1 MEAEMWKKL
10 AEVMMVLLLVMPGVS
25 AEKKGEWRELFNGK
39 DLSGWRLNPTN
50 YWVVK
55 DGEIGWKESAVDL
68 WTEEEFG
75 DFVLELEFKCSAGC
89 NSGVF
94 IRTGDIKDNVQS
106 GIEVQIWDSVGK
118 TKMEKHYCAAIYDA
132 LEPSKNTEKPIG
144 EWNAMRI
151 TARGQFIQV
160 DLNGEKVIDMD
171 LDRWSE
177 AGKNPDGTPNKFK
190 KPLKEFP
197 RKGFIGLQDHHKAVW
212 FRNIRIKSL

>member
-1 MEAEMWKKL
+1 MRVILLALLMISTTQAQEKKL
-10 AEVMMVLLLVMPGVS
+10 
-25 AEKKGEWRELFNGK
+25 EWRELFNGK

-55 DGEIGWKESAVDL
+55 DGEIAWKESAVDL

-75 DFVLELEFKCSAGC
+75 DFILELEFKCSPGC

-94 IRTGDIKDNVQS
+94 VRTADIKDNVQS
-106 GIEVQIWDSVGK
+106 GIEVQIWDSYGK

-132 LEPSKNTEKPIG
+132 LEPSKNAERKIG

-151 TARGQFIQV
+151 TAKGPAIV
-160 DLNGEKVIDMD
+160 VELNGERVIDMD
-171 LDRWSE
+171 LDKWSE
-177 AGKNPDGTPNKFK
+177 AGKNPDGTANKYK
-190 KPLKEFP
+190 KPLKDFP

-212 FRNIRIKSL
+212 FRNVRIKTLP

>member
-1 MEAEMWKKL
+1 MRWL
-10 AEVMMVLLLVMPGVS
+10 ILLSMLSLCGA
-25 AEKKGEWRELFNGK
+25 AEKSEWRELFNGK

-50 YWVVK
+50 YWIVK
-55 DGEIGWKESAVDL
+55 DGQITWKESAVDL

-75 DFVLELEFKCSAGC
+75 DFVLELEFKCSAAC

-94 IRTGDIKDNVQS
+94 IRTADIKDNVQT

-132 LEPSKNTEKPIG
+132 LEPSKNAEKKIG

-151 TARGQFIQV
+151 TARGQFVQV
-160 DLNGEKVIDMD
+160 ELNGEKVIDMD

-212 FRNIRIKSL
+212 FRNIRIKTL

>member
-1 MEAEMWKKL
+1 MKSFFMAC
-10 AEVMMVLLLVMPGVS
+10 LVMLCGAV
-25 AEKKGEWRELFNGK
+25 EKQSEWRELFNGK
-39 DLSGWRLNPTN
+39 DLAGWRLNPTN
-50 YWVVK
+50 SWIVK
-55 DGEIGWKESAVDL
+55 DGQITWKESAVDL
-68 WTEEEFG
+68 WTQEEFG

-94 IRTGDIKDNVQS
+94 IRTSDIEDNVQT

-118 TKMEKHYCAAIYDA
+118 TKLEKHYCAAIYDA
-132 LEPSKNTEKPIG
+132 LEPAKNAEKPIG

-160 DLNGEKVIDMD
+160 ELNGEKVIDMD

-177 AGKNPDGTPNKFK
+177 AGKNPDGTANKFK
-190 KPLKEFP
+190 KPLKDFP

-212 FRNIRIKSL
+212 FRNIRIKAL

>member
-1 MEAEMWKKL
+1 MRW
-10 AEVMMVLLLVMPGVS
+10 LLVISLVLPLF
-25 AEKKGEWRELFNGK
+25 ADEKSSRWKELFNGR

-50 YWVVK
+50 YWIVK
-55 DGEIGWKESAVDL
+55 DGQITWKESAVDL

-75 DFVLELEFKCSAGC
+75 DFVLELEFKSSPGC

-118 TKMEKHYCAAIYDA
+118 TKMEKHYCAAIYNA
-132 LEPSKNTEKPIG
+132 LEPSKNAEKKIG
-144 EWNAMRI
+144 EWNAMII
-151 TARGQFIQV
+151 TARGPIVQV
-160 DLNGEKVIDMD
+160 ELNGEKVIDMD

-177 AGKNPDGTPNKFK
+177 AGKNPDGTPNRFK
-190 KPLKEFP
+190 KPLKDFP

-212 FRNIRIKSL
+212 FRNIRIKAL

>member
-1 MEAEMWKKL
+1 MK
-10 AEVMMVLLLVMPGVS
+10 LLVVVGLLALCGAV
-25 AEKKGEWRELFNGK
+25 EKQPQWRELFNVK
-39 DLSGWRLNPTN
+39 DLTGWRLNPTN
-50 YWVVK
+50 YWIVK
-55 DGEIGWKESAVDL
+55 DGQITWKESAVDL
-68 WTEEEFG
+68 WTEDEFG
-75 DFVLELEFKCSAGC
+75 NFVLELEFKCSAGC

-132 LEPSKNTEKPIG
+132 LEPSKNAEKKIG

-151 TARGQFIQV
+151 TARGQTIAV
-160 DLNGEKVIDMD
+160 ELNGEKVIDMD

-177 AGKNPDGTPNKFK
+177 AEKNPDGTPNKFK
-190 KPLKEFP
+190 KPLKDFP

-212 FRNIRIKSL
+212 FRNIRIKTL

>member
-1 MEAEMWKKL
+1 MRACLILAVFMVVARPTL
-10 AEVMMVLLLVMPGVS
+10 AE
-25 AEKKGEWRELFNGK
+25 EKWRELFNGK
-39 DLSGWRLNPTN
+39 DLAGWRLNPTN
-50 YWVVK
+50 YWIVK
-55 DGEIGWKESAVDL
+55 DGQIAWKESAVDL

-132 LEPSKNTEKPIG
+132 LEPSKNAEKPIG
-144 EWNAMRI
+144 EWNSMRI
-151 TARGQFIQV
+151 TARGPGIV
-160 DLNGEKVIDMD
+160 VELNGEKVIDMD

-190 KPLKEFP
+190 KPLKDFP
-197 RKGFIGLQDHHKAVW
+197 RRGFIGLQDHHKPVW
-212 FRNIRIKSL
+212 FRNIRIKTL

>member
-1 MEAEMWKKL
+1 MISTTQAQEKKL
-10 AEVMMVLLLVMPGVS
+10 
-25 AEKKGEWRELFNGK
+25 EWRELFNGK

-55 DGEIGWKESAVDL
+55 DGEIAWKESAVDL

-75 DFVLELEFKCSAGC
+75 DFILELEFKCSPGC

-94 IRTGDIKDNVQS
+94 VRTADIKDNVQS
-106 GIEVQIWDSVGK
+106 GIEVQIWDSYGK

-132 LEPSKNTEKPIG
+132 LEPSKNAERKIG

-151 TARGQFIQV
+151 TAKGPAIV
-160 DLNGEKVIDMD
+160 VELNGERVIDMD
-171 LDRWSE
+171 LDKWSE
-177 AGKNPDGTPNKFK
+177 AGKNPDGTANKYK
-190 KPLKEFP
+190 KPLKDFP

-212 FRNIRIKSL
+212 FRNVRIKTLP

>member
-1 MEAEMWKKL
+1 MRWL
-10 AEVMMVLLLVMPGVS
+10 ILLSLVTLCGA
-25 AEKKGEWRELFNGK
+25 AEKPQWRELFNGK

-50 YWVVK
+50 YWIVK
-55 DGEIGWKESAVDL
+55 DGQITWKESAVDL

-118 TKMEKHYCAAIYDA
+118 TKMEKHFCAAIYDA
-132 LEPSKNTEKPIG
+132 LEPSKNAEKKIG

-151 TARGQFIQV
+151 TARGQFVQV
-160 DLNGEKVIDMD
+160 ELNGEKVIDMD
-171 LDRWSE
+171 LDRWSV
-177 AGKNPDGTPNKFK
+177 AGKNPDGTANKFK
-190 KPLKEFP
+190 KPLKDFP

-212 FRNIRIKSL
+212 FRNLRIRTLP

>member
-1 MEAEMWKKL
+1 MRAWMIVLAMLVVARPAGAE
-10 AEVMMVLLLVMPGVS
+10 
-25 AEKKGEWRELFNGK
+25 EKWRELFNGK

-50 YWVVK
+50 YWIVK
-55 DGEIGWKESAVDL
+55 DGQITWKESAVDL

-75 DFVLELEFKCSAGC
+75 DFILELEFKCSAGC

-118 TKMEKHYCAAIYDA
+118 IRMEKHYCAAIYDA
-132 LEPSKNTEKPIG
+132 LEPSKNVEKPIG
-144 EWNAMRI
+144 EWNTMRI
-151 TARGQFIQV
+151 AARGAAIV
-160 DLNGEKVIDMD
+160 VELNGQKVIDMN

-177 AGKNPDGTPNKFK
+177 AGKNPDGTANKFK
-190 KPLKEFP
+190 RPLKDFP

-212 FRNIRIKSL
+212 FRNVRIKAL